1 MCPKSGRS
9 REDSEGEKVRG
20 PTELTQSRASMNQ
33 QDTVTR
39 CCTTCAYALAMRD
52 RAVNGLGESN
62 VMIKSGI
69 EKDASLDRDLK
80 MFACQ

>member
-1 MCPKSGRS
+1 
-9 REDSEGEKVRG
+9 
-20 PTELTQSRASMNQ
+20 MNQ